1 MFLSLI
7 TLAVALSLSVIA
19 AYYSIAGLAAIFAAA
34 VIPIMIMGSILELA
48 KVVVTIW
55 LHEYWTRA
63 RWLMKIY
70 LVSAVIMLMLITS
83 MGIFGFLSKAHSDQS
98 LVSGDS
104 QAKVSIFDEKIR
116 TAKDN
121 IDASRRALKQMDEA
135 VDQVMGRSADEKGA
149 DKAVQIRRSQN
160 KERARLIA
168 EIDTEQKTVAKLN
181 EEAAPLR
188 AEFRK
193 IEAEVGPIK
202 YIAALIYG
210 DNPDANILE
219 RAVRWVIMLLVC
231 VFDPLAI
238 MMLLASTESLKWAR
252 EGRTSRVL
260 EPEPP
265 AYEPDD
271 GPIDPE
277 VLEQLRAMAK
287 QDLPTGE
294 LVSRQELF
302 PENPHPPGWMFE
314 TDPPPVPQTA
324 VEAIP
329 PELDDDSDEVEQES
343 SDEIKAAMTRW
354 KEQHPGDTLKNQRY
368 LLNRGTI
375 DQLPWLLPSTNQSG
389 FGTEFPQNPHK
400 GDTFVRTDRTPNQVY
415 KFNSVDWI
423 QVDKSVSD
431 SYTYNTAY
439 IDHLIEK
446 ISQGEYDPDL
456 LSNSEQEQV
465 EQRLQ
470 NTTNK

>member
-116 TAKDN
+116 TSKDN

-252 EGRTSRVL
+252 EGRTSRVP
-260 EPEPP
+260 EPETP

-314 TDPPPVPQTA
+314 PDPPPVPQTA
-324 VEAIP
+324 VEVIP
-329 PELDDDSDEVEQES
+329 PELDDDPDQES
-343 SDEIKAAMTRW
+343 PEIKAAMTQW
-354 KEQHPGDTLKNQRY
+354 KAENPTDTLKHQRK
-368 LLNRGTI
+368 LFDSGQI
-375 DQLPWLLPSTNQSG
+375 DELPWIKFLPSHEPTSG
-389 FGTEFPQNPHK
+389 FGTHLPDTAVK
-400 GDTFVRTDRTPNQVY
+400 GDSYVLTTTIPNVLY
-415 KFNSVDWI
+415 KFNGISWIKVDNSI
-423 QVDKSVSD
+423 KDQ
-431 SYTYNTAY
+431 YTYDIAY
-439 IDHLIEK
+439 IDHLIVQIEK
-446 ISQGEYDPDL
+446 GLYDPEL
-456 LSNSEQEQV
+456 LSDSERDQI
-465 EQRLQ
+465 EQRIQ
-470 NTTNK
+470 QITE

>member
-55 LHEYWTRA
+55 LHEYWVRA

-116 TAKDN
+116 TSKEN
-121 IDASRRALKQMDEA
+121 IDANRRALKQMDEA

-149 DKAVQIRRSQN
+149 EKAVAIRRSQN

-219 RAVRWVIMLLVC
+219 RAVRWVIILLVC

-252 EGRTSRVL
+252 EGRTSR

-271 GPIDPE
+271 GPVDPE
-277 VLEQLRAMAK
+277 VLDQLRARAQ

-314 TDPPPVPQTA
+314 PDPPPVPQA
-324 VEAIP
+324 AEVEVIL
-329 PELDDDSDEVEQES
+329 PEPDDDDSDEES
-343 SDEIKAAMTRW
+343 PELKAAMTHW
-354 KEQHPGDTLKNQRY
+354 KAENPTDTLKHQRK
-368 LLNRGTI
+368 LFDSGQI
-375 DQLPWLLPSTNQSG
+375 DELPWLKFLPSHEPTSG
-389 FGTEFPQNPHK
+389 FGTHLPDTAIK
-400 GDTFVRTDRTPNQVY
+400 GDSYVLTTTIPNVLY
-415 KFNSVDWI
+415 KFNGAGWIKVDNSI
-423 QVDKSVSD
+423 KDQ
-431 SYTYNTAY
+431 YTYDIAY
-439 IDHLIEK
+439 IDHLIVQIEK
-446 ISQGEYDPDL
+446 GLYDPEL
-456 LSNSEQEQV
+456 LSDSERDQI
-465 EQRLQ
+465 EQRIQQLPE
-470 NTTNK
+470 

>member
-116 TAKDN
+116 TSKEN
-121 IDASRRALKQMDEA
+121 IDANRRALKQMDEA

-149 DKAVQIRRSQN
+149 EKAVQIRRSQN
-160 KERARLIA
+160 KERARLIS

-219 RAVRWVIMLLVC
+219 RAVRWVIILLVC

-252 EGRTSRVL
+252 EGRTSRA
-260 EPEPP
+260 PEPP
-265 AYEPDD
+265 VYEPDD
-271 GPIDPE
+271 GPVDPE
-277 VLEQLRAMAK
+277 VLDQVRAMAK
-287 QDLPTGE
+287 QELPTGE

-314 TDPPPVPQTA
+314 PEPAPVPQA
-324 VEAIP
+324 AAEVILP
-329 PELDDDSDEVEQES
+329 DDDDSDEVEQES

-368 LLNRGTI
+368 LLHRGTI
-375 DQLPWLLPSTNQSG
+375 DQLPWLLPSANQSG

-415 KFNSVDWI
+415 KFNGVDWI

-446 ISQGEYDPDL
+446 ISQGEYDPEL

>member
-55 LHEYWTRA
+55 LHEYWPRA
-63 RWLMKIY
+63 RWLMKLY
-70 LVSAVIMLMLITS
+70 LVSAVIMLMVITS

-121 IDASRRALKQMDEA
+121 IDANRKSLKQMDEA

-149 DKAVQIRRSQN
+149 DKAVSIRRSQA
-160 KERARLIA
+160 KERARLLS
-168 EIDTEQKTVAKLN
+168 EIDAEQKTIAKLN

-210 DNPDANILE
+210 DNPDANVLE
-219 RAVRWVIMLLVC
+219 KAVRWVIILLVC

-238 MMLLASTESLKWAR
+238 MMLLASTESLRWTR
-252 EGRTSRVL
+252 EGRAKQ
-260 EPEPP
+260 EPDKSTP

-271 GPIDPE
+271 GPLTNDQ
-277 VLEQLRAMAK
+277 VEQLKEMIAT
-287 QDLPTGE
+287 QEPPQGE
-294 LVSRQELF
+294 LVSKQELF
-302 PENPHPPGWMFE
+302 PVNPEPAQE
-314 TDPPPVPQTA
+314 IVPVPET
-324 VEAIP
+324 
-329 PELDDDSDEVEQES
+329 PEHDDDDVEVEQES

-354 KEQHPGDTLKNQRY
+354 KEQHPGDTLKNQRHR
-368 LLNRGTI
+368 LQRGEI
-375 DQLPWLLPSTNQSG
+375 DQLPWLLPLSNESG
-389 FGTEFPQNPHK
+389 FGTDFPQTPHK
-400 GDTFVRTDRTPNQVY
+400 GDTFVRTDRTPTQVY
-415 KFNSVDWI
+415 KFNGTDWI
-423 QVDKSVSD
+423 QVDKTVSD

-446 ISQGEYDPDL
+446 ISHGEYDPDL

-465 EQRLQ
+465 EQRLK
-470 NTTNK
+470 NTAKE

>member
-1 MFLSLI
+1 
-7 TLAVALSLSVIA
+7 VALSLSVIA

-55 LHEYWTRA
+55 LHEYWPRA

-210 DNPDANILE
+210 DNPDANVLE

-277 VLEQLRAMAK
+277 VLEQLRAKAQ

-314 TDPPPVPQTA
+314 PDPPPVPQA
-324 VEAIP
+324 VVEVIP
-329 PELDDDSDEVEQES
+329 PELDDDPDQES
-343 SDEIKAAMTRW
+343 PEIKAAMTQW
-354 KEQHPGDTLKNQRY
+354 KAENPTDTLKHQRK
-368 LLNRGTI
+368 LFDSGQI
-375 DQLPWLLPSTNQSG
+375 DELPWIKFLPSHEPTSG
-389 FGTEFPQNPHK
+389 FGTHLPDTAVK
-400 GDTFVRTDRTPNQVY
+400 GDSYVLTTTIPNVLY
-415 KFNSVDWI
+415 KFNGSGWIKVDNSI
-423 QVDKSVSD
+423 KDQ
-431 SYTYNTAY
+431 YTYDIAY
-439 IDHLIEK
+439 IDHLIVQIEK
-446 ISQGEYDPDL
+446 GLYDPEL
-456 LSNSEQEQV
+456 LSDSERDQI
-465 EQRLQ
+465 EQRIQ
-470 NTTNK
+470 QITE

>member
-116 TAKDN
+116 TSKDN

-252 EGRTSRVL
+252 EGRTSRVP
-260 EPEPP
+260 EPETP

-314 TDPPPVPQTA
+314 PDPPPVPQA
-324 VEAIP
+324 VVEVIP
-329 PELDDDSDEVEQES
+329 PELDDDPDQES
-343 SDEIKAAMTRW
+343 PEIKAAMTQW
-354 KEQHPGDTLKNQRY
+354 KAENPTDTLKHQRK
-368 LLNRGTI
+368 LFDSGQI
-375 DQLPWLLPSTNQSG
+375 DELPWIKFLPSHEPTSG
-389 FGTEFPQNPHK
+389 FGTHLPDTAVK
-400 GDTFVRTDRTPNQVY
+400 GDSYVLTTTIPNVLY
-415 KFNSVDWI
+415 KFNGSGWIKVDNSI
-423 QVDKSVSD
+423 KDQ
-431 SYTYNTAY
+431 YTYDIAY
-439 IDHLIEK
+439 IDHLIVQIEK
-446 ISQGEYDPDL
+446 GLYDPEL
-456 LSNSEQEQV
+456 LSDSERDQI
-465 EQRLQ
+465 EQRIQQLPE
-470 NTTNK
+470 

>member
-63 RWLMKIY
+63 RWLMKAY
-70 LVSAVIMLMLITS
+70 LVSAVIMLMVITS

-121 IDASRRALKQMDEA
+121 VDANRKALKQMDEA

-149 DKAVQIRRSQN
+149 DKAVSIRRSQA
-160 KERARLIA
+160 KERARLLS
-168 EIDTEQKTVAKLN
+168 EIDTEQKTIAKLN

-210 DNPDANILE
+210 DNPDTNVLE
-219 RAVRWVIMLLVC
+219 KAVRWVIILLVC

-252 EGRTSRVL
+252 EGRASRKP
-260 EPEPP
+260 EPDPP

-271 GPIDPE
+271 GPLTYDQ
-277 VLEQLRAMAK
+277 VEQLKEIIAT
-287 QDLPTGE
+287 QEPPQGE
-294 LVSRQELF
+294 LVSKQELF
-302 PENPHPPGWMFE
+302 PVNPEPAQE
-314 TDPPPVPQTA
+314 TAPVPET
-324 VEAIP
+324 P
-329 PELDDDSDEVEQES
+329 DHDDDVEVEQES

-354 KEQHPGDTLKNQRY
+354 KEQNPDDTLKNQRHR
-368 LLNRGTI
+368 LQRGEI
-375 DQLPWLLPSTNQSG
+375 DQLPWLLPLTNESG
-389 FGTEFPQNPHK
+389 FGPEFPQDPHK

-415 KFNSVDWI
+415 KFNGSDWI

-446 ISQGEYDPDL
+446 ISHGEYDPDL
-456 LSNSEQEQV
+456 LSNSEQEQL
-465 EQRLQ
+465 EQRLKD
-470 NTTNK
+470 TAKE

>member
-48 KVVVTIW
+48 KVGVTIW

-63 RWLMKIY
+63 RWLMKLY

-116 TAKDN
+116 TSKEN
-121 IDASRRALKQMDEA
+121 IDANRRALKQMDEA

-149 DKAVQIRRSQN
+149 EKAVQIRRSQN
-160 KERARLIA
+160 KERARLIS

-219 RAVRWVIMLLVC
+219 RAVRWVIILLVC

-252 EGRTSRVL
+252 EGRTSRA
-260 EPEPP
+260 PEPP
-265 AYEPDD
+265 VYEPDD
-271 GPIDPE
+271 GPVDPE
-277 VLEQLRAMAK
+277 VLDQVRAMAK
-287 QDLPTGE
+287 QELPTGE

-314 TDPPPVPQTA
+314 PEPAPVPQA
-324 VEAIP
+324 AAEVILP
-329 PELDDDSDEVEQES
+329 DDDDSDEVEQES

-368 LLNRGTI
+368 LLHRGTI
-375 DQLPWLLPSTNQSG
+375 DQLPWLLPSANQSG

-415 KFNSVDWI
+415 KFNGVDWI

-446 ISQGEYDPDL
+446 ISQGEYDPEL

>member
-7 TLAVALSLSVIA
+7 TLAVALSLSVVA

-55 LHEYWTRA
+55 LHEYWPRA

-104 QAKVSIFDEKIR
+104 QAKVSIFDEKIK
-116 TAKDN
+116 TSKEN
-121 IDASRRALKQMDEA
+121 IDANRRALKQMDEA

-149 DKAVQIRRSQN
+149 EKAVQIRRSQN
-160 KERARLIA
+160 KERARLIS

-219 RAVRWVIMLLVC
+219 RAVRWVIILLVC

-238 MMLLASTESLKWAR
+238 MMLLASTESLKWSR

-271 GPIDPE
+271 GPVDPE
-277 VLEQLRAMAK
+277 VLDQVCAMAK
-287 QDLPTGE
+287 QELSTGE

-302 PENPHPPGWMFE
+302 PTDPHPPGWMFE
-314 TDPPPVPQTA
+314 PDPLPVPQAT
-324 VEAIP
+324 ETT
-329 PELDDDSDEVEQES
+329 LSDDDDSNEENPEL
-343 SDEIKAAMTRW
+343 KAAMTQW
-354 KEQHPGDTLKNQRY
+354 KAENPTDTLKHQRK
-368 LLNRGTI
+368 LFDSGQI
-375 DQLPWLLPSTNQSG
+375 EELPWLKFLPSHEPTSG
-389 FGTEFPQNPHK
+389 FGTHLPDTAVK
-400 GDTFVRTDRTPNQVY
+400 GDSYVLTTTIPNVLY
-415 KFNSVDWI
+415 KFNGTGWIKVDNSI
-423 QVDKSVSD
+423 KDR
-431 SYTYNTAY
+431 YTYDIAY
-439 IDHLIEK
+439 IDHLIVQIEK
-446 ISQGEYDPDL
+446 GLYDPEL
-456 LSNSEQEQV
+456 LSDSERDQI
-465 EQRLQ
+465 EQRIQQLPE
-470 NTTNK
+470 

>member
-63 RWLMKIY
+63 RWLMKAY
-70 LVSAVIMLMLITS
+70 LVSAVIMLMVITS

-121 IDASRRALKQMDEA
+121 VDANRKALKQMDEA

-149 DKAVQIRRSQN
+149 DKAVSIRRSQA
-160 KERARLIA
+160 KERARLLS
-168 EIDTEQKTVAKLN
+168 EIDTEQKTIAKLN

-210 DNPDANILE
+210 DNPDTNVLE
-219 RAVRWVIMLLVC
+219 KAVRWVIILLVC

-252 EGRTSRVL
+252 EGRASRKP
-260 EPEPP
+260 EPDPP

-271 GPIDPE
+271 GPLTYDQ
-277 VLEQLRAMAK
+277 VEQLKEIIAT
-287 QDLPTGE
+287 QEPPQGE
-294 LVSRQELF
+294 LVSKQELF
-302 PENPHPPGWMFE
+302 PVNPEPAQE
-314 TDPPPVPQTA
+314 TAPVPET
-324 VEAIP
+324 P
-329 PELDDDSDEVEQES
+329 DHDDDVEVEQES

-354 KEQHPGDTLKNQRY
+354 KEQNPDDTLKNQRHR
-368 LLNRGTI
+368 LQRGEI
-375 DQLPWLLPSTNQSG
+375 DQLPWLLPLTNESG
-389 FGTEFPQNPHK
+389 FGPEFPQDPHK

-415 KFNSVDWI
+415 KFNGTDWI

-446 ISQGEYDPDL
+446 ISHGEYDPDL

-465 EQRLQ
+465 EQRLKD
-470 NTTNK
+470 TAKE

>member
-55 LHEYWTRA
+55 LHEYWPRA

-116 TAKDN
+116 TSKDN

-149 DKAVQIRRSQN
+149 EKAVQIRRSQN

-219 RAVRWVIMLLVC
+219 RAVRWVIILLVC

-238 MMLLASTESLKWAR
+238 MMLLASTESLRWAR
-252 EGRTSRVL
+252 EGRTSQ

-277 VLEQLRAMAK
+277 VLEQLRARAQ

-302 PENPHPPGWMFE
+302 PENPHPAGWMFKP
-314 TDPPPVPQTA
+314 DPQPAPQAA
-324 VEAIP
+324 VEVI
-329 PELDDDSDEVEQES
+329 LDDDLDEVEQES

-368 LLNRGTI
+368 LLHRGAI
-375 DQLPWLLPSTNQSG
+375 EQLPWLLPSANQSG

-415 KFNSVDWI
+415 KFNGSDWI

>member
-1 MFLSLI
+1 
-7 TLAVALSLSVIA
+7 
-19 AYYSIAGLAAIFAAA
+19 
-34 VIPIMIMGSILELA
+34 MIMGSILELA

-55 LHEYWTRA
+55 LHEYWPRA
-63 RWLMKIY
+63 RWLMKLY

-98 LVSGDS
+98 LVSGNS

-116 TAKDN
+116 TSKEN
-121 IDASRRALKQMDEA
+121 IDANRRALKQMDEA

-149 DKAVQIRRSQN
+149 EKAVQIRRSQN

-219 RAVRWVIMLLVC
+219 RAVRWVIILLVC

-252 EGRTSRVL
+252 EGRTSRVP

-271 GPIDPE
+271 GPVDPE
-277 VLEQLRAMAK
+277 VLDQVRAMAK
-287 QDLPTGE
+287 QELPTGE
-294 LVSRQELF
+294 LVSTQELF

-314 TDPPPVPQTA
+314 PDPPLVPQA
-324 VEAIP
+324 AEVEVIL

-368 LLNRGTI
+368 LLHRGAI
-375 DQLPWLLPSTNQSG
+375 EQLPWLLPSANQSG

-415 KFNSVDWI
+415 KFNGVDWI

-446 ISQGEYDPDL
+446 ISQGEYDPEL